1 MDKKDLREENM
12 IVEENE
18 NNDDYNY
25 VDANNQFFKD
35 LVKYPSLTNEEEK
48 ELFSKYS
55 KGDKSA
61 RDELVNHNLRLV
73 WSIAKKYIR
82 QGVRFED
89 LLQEGN
95 LGLLNAVDKFDIKR
109 GNKFSTYA
117 TAVIENSIR
126 LAIIELANNIYIPKA
141 QFKEAKKLHMI
152 FEDLTDKLHRMP
164 TYSELAKAT
173 NNTEDEI
180 HKLFNIP
187 LHVTSL
193 ETPVGDEENSQLG
206 DYIIS
211 NKYDPEDNVVN
222 KSLEEEVNN
231 ILDRLNDNERQ
242 IIKLRIYK
250 QLTFEE
256 IAKYYGVTRQAI
268 EKKEKRVLSKLRKWN
283 SIQKLKDYYE

>member
-1 MDKKDLREENM
+1 
-12 IVEENE
+12 
-18 NNDDYNY
+18 
-25 VDANNQFFKD
+25 
-35 LVKYPSLTNEEEK
+35 
-48 ELFSKYS
+48 
-55 KGDKSA
+55 
-61 RDELVNHNLRLV
+61 
-73 WSIAKKYIR
+73 
-82 QGVRFED
+82 
-89 LLQEGN
+89 
-95 LGLLNAVDKFDIKR
+95 
-109 GNKFSTYA
+109 
-117 TAVIENSIR
+117 
-126 LAIIELANNIYIPKA
+126 
-141 QFKEAKKLHMI
+141 MI